1 MVANER
7 RNLAAVA
14 SAGNR
19 RRLFG
24 ITRAMSLAGDFVEFD
39 RSPKSIFSRNTDKF
53 FPPDKQVLI
62 AVTECQERRRRA
74 LPGEMHARWYAK

>member
-19 RRLFG
+19 RRLFE
-24 ITRAMSLAGDFVEFD
+24 IPRAMSLAGDLSELN
-39 RSPKSIFSRNTDKF
+39 RHPKSIFNRNTDKF

-62 AVTECQERRRRA
+62 AVTEG
-74 LPGEMHARWYAK
+74 L

>member
-7 RNLAAVA
+7 PNLAAVA

-19 RRLFG
+19 RRCFR
-24 ITRAMSLAGDFVEFD
+24 IPRAIRLAGDLLELNL
-39 RSPKSIFSRNTDKF
+39 RPKSISNRNTDKF

-62 AVTECQERRRRA
+62 AVTEPVQGSQTKKIKDLA
-74 LPGEMHARWYAK
+74 